1 MTKRGREKTQ
11 KKRRKTI
18 QIFQISDENF
28 KITMIN
34 MTQGIQEKMDIDK
47 KIGVS
52 IRRLEFIKRESN

>member
-47 KIGVS
+47 KIGIS
-52 IRRLEFIKRESN
+52 IRRLEFIKKESN